1 MGACGLQLAKAEK
14 PKEKS
19 GPAAGA
25 VEKLYRTFA
34 STGRREGT
42 AAATASDAQTN

>member
-1 MGACGLQLAKAEK
+1 MDPCRLRLAEAEK

-19 GPAAGA
+19 GPAAEA
-25 VEKLYRTFA
+25 VEKLYRTFGP
-34 STGRREGT
+34 TGRREGT